1 MAIIM
6 SKNLF
11 LQENEFSEEV
21 IKIYE
26 KNPKF
31 VQKTAIGT
39 HHVHLNNPEEVF
51 SKIESFMGWK

>member
-1 MAIIM
+1 MQLLCQKI
-6 SKNLF
+6 SF

>member
-11 LQENEFSEEV
+11 MQEDEFSEEV
-21 IKIYE
+21 IKIYA

-31 VQKTAIGT
+31 VQKIAIGT
-39 HHVHLNNPEEVF
+39 HHVHLSNPAEVF